1 MNTKKEF
8 NCLFCKDTFDNKE
21 DLQEH
26 FRKHGDPQYK
36 KRFEIPV
43 QGADQKSKDKTELVT
58 CDVCSQVFPTISKAI
73 THKHKV
79 HPDHDAKYFC
89 PWCGK
94 LFTLKHLYNVHV
106 RTTHGGEEEST
117 DEKRFHCDCCNVDFF
132 IASAMLNHNKF
143 FHRSDTD
150 MPDIGQSKK
159 IKTYS
164 QVIIPLYYCPFCG
177 EEYENKVNLF
187 KHMTDEHGDEN
198 QSPDEVLKCPACD
211 AVFYHLDAYEIH
223 LTFHTTDDM
232 YSIYNPAFMELL
244 DFSLETVPPI
254 IEKVENLND
263 NPDTDDPESTMNAV
277 GIEKFLELAMDHADE
292 EESSPVKPKKHK
304 KHKKSKK
311 SAITLDEFLSMNQDV
326 FGEGLDFQGIE
337 EVPTRVVKKQL
348 KNNMKMTNNATTS
361 AELDKLKKAGIV
373 VKRKIAHRPIVKNF
387 KVATSTPINT
397 ANKPVPKL
405 NQIREIETSSEVLNK
420 LINQSNNQIKIV
432 KKINPAATMEPEET
446 IQNAVEEPETPEDIN
461 KISSND
467 IEMDSTKTDTDS
479 TKETRNTEE
488 TPVTVPDTQSEANK
502 VSDSVSDTD
511 LDKETDNRVVPD
523 SKETPQ
529 QIISK
534 VTKLDYSQKTTNNVT
549 KETENTHEPDH
560 EEIEKYHSDHSDA
573 EFDDAEHASDLD
585 NHMED
590 DKAIDDCQTN
600 IDNDTTLSAS
610 SSSLSTLKRLSHL
623 ITVKPISQNKNST
636 LTEPKAEIIT
646 ETNITKATENI
657 NKKEASDSPVDT
669 VHVNKPKTVEKDPT
683 LDALKTLSKNIT
695 VKSVATKRN
704 IDAYESEND
713 EIVQDDKNT
722 SGLQSKDVSSN
733 KNITIKKS
741 KLETNEPKPGKIVN
755 HQERRYVLGQ
765 HMAKSPAGQ
774 IPKMKVEKD
783 NAQPNSNAQ
792 ILKRLTNITT
802 KPVINKN
809 KSLSANMKQ
818 TNVPKKVVVPQKP
831 EEIIEIFDVDD
842 SEDEEENSRNQP
854 QPTQSSP
861 GSTKSMD
868 ALKNLSKNITVKP
881 LNQAPTSRNIKVENN
896 IKIEKEDNSSQH
908 KFKDESNNDSNMSMK
923 NKNMAV
929 KNILQGISKNITIK
943 SRNTSPSQFAKSQE
957 NSQDSKVTED
967 DYASDSD
974 SNPGTVQITE
984 LDEDM
989 ELDDCDENHHEK
1001 IEEMNETVNN
1011 PIIES
1016 PKESCSENEDDDI
1029 HDFEQDIRV
1038 NTMQK
1043 SQQTINSTV
1052 NSVCLNNLKSI
1063 NKNLTIKSLS
1073 KTSMDNDEDS
1083 KTHIHSQDSQ
1093 ETTQAQKKQ
1102 QPTKSNQI
1110 IKKEFQ
1116 NDNVAINRVSKNDHS
1131 SAFLK
1136 KVSSM
1141 NTVNKE
1147 VTVKTIQTKTM
1158 IQEITTT
1165 VTKTIKTVNQTMK
1178 QEVRNSV
1185 QTNSPMQRIQ
1195 GMRPAGPKNL
1205 QGVVI
1210 RHATPITKTSNTV
1223 SQIRPNNATRN
1234 FNQNVAIRSPTP
1246 INIARPINPRMM
1258 IGKKVTSSPSP
1269 HKPIIARPSSPSTN
1283 KPIIGKPLKIS
1294 PSAVIK
1300 RPVTEEVSGPFSCFK
1315 KPKESL
1321 IPVSD
1326 IPAFNNSSEGTVQY
1340 TSASQSSSSNFTSST
1355 KLVKGNSIVTAKQMK
1370 SEVNSS
1376 SQQISRLSNVSGLK
1390 ITASQQRQSQV
1401 PENSESSGMKRTTL
1415 EAIQR
1420 LQKQGLLVKKP
1431 RVDVHEGPEDSDH
1444 DSDHNVG
1451 HSSADEHDE

>member
-8 NCLFCKDTFDNKE
+8 NCVFCKDTFDNKE

-36 KRFEIPV
+36 NRFEIPAK
-43 QGADQKSKDKTELVT
+43 GTDQKSKEKAELVT

-106 RTTHGGEEEST
+106 RTTHGAEEEST
-117 DEKRFHCDCCNVDFF
+117 DDKRFHCDCCNVDFF

-150 MPDIGQSKK
+150 LPDIGQSKK

-164 QVIIPLYYCPFCG
+164 QVIITLYYCPFCG

-187 KHMTDEHGDEN
+187 KHMTEDHGDEN
-198 QSPDEVLKCPACD
+198 QSPDEVLKCPVCE

-223 LTFHTTDDM
+223 LTFHTTEDM
-232 YSIYNPAFMELL
+232 YSIHNPVFIELL

-254 IEKVENLND
+254 IEKVENLNEID
-263 NPDTDDPESTMNAV
+263 NTETEDPESTMNAV
-277 GIEKFLELAMDHADE
+277 GIEKFLELAMDHADDDI
-292 EESSPVKPKKHK
+292 SPVKAKKHK

-337 EVPTRVVKKQL
+337 EVPTRVVTKQL
-348 KNNMKMTNNATTS
+348 KNNMKVTNNATTS
-361 AELDKLKKAGIV
+361 ADLDKLKKAGIV
-373 VKRKIAHRPIVKNF
+373 VKRKVAQKPIIKNF
-387 KVATSTPINT
+387 KVATLIPSNT
-397 ANKPVPKL
+397 TVTKPVPKL

-432 KKINPAATMEPEET
+432 KKVNPTAATSEPKETTQSTVEET
-446 IQNAVEEPETPEDIN
+446 ETSEEDIN
-461 KISSND
+461 KMSSND
-467 IEMDSTKTDTDS
+467 IKLDSTKTDTDS
-479 TKETRNTEE
+479 AREATNKIEP
-488 TPVTVPDTQSEANK
+488 PVADTQSDANK
-502 VSDSVSDTD
+502 VSESTADTD
-511 LDKETDNRVVPD
+511 SDKKTVNRVVPD
-523 SKETPQ
+523 SNETSQ
-529 QIISK
+529 QISK
-534 VTKLDYSQKTTNNVT
+534 VTKLDYSPKTTNNVT
-549 KETENTHEPDH
+549 HEKTENTHELDH
-560 EEIEKYHSDHSDA
+560 QEIEKYHSDHSDA
-573 EFDDAEHASDLD
+573 ELDDAEHASHLD
-585 NHMED
+585 NHMEE
-590 DKAIDDCQTN
+590 DKAIDQTN
-600 IDNDTTLSAS
+600 NESNTTLSAP

-623 ITVKPISQNKNST
+623 ITVKPVNQNKNNT
-636 LTEPKAEIIT
+636 ITEPKAAKIDEI
-646 ETNITKATENI
+646 NVTKTTENT
-657 NKKEASDSPVDT
+657 NKKESSNVPADKVI
-669 VHVNKPKTVEKDPT
+669 NKPKTEDKDPT

-695 VKSVATKRN
+695 IKSVATKRN
-704 IDAYESEND
+704 IDACESESGDLFEN
-713 EIVQDDKNT
+713 DKNAV
-722 SGLQSKDVSSN
+722 GQLQDISTN
-733 KNITIKKS
+733 KNITIKKT
-741 KLETNEPKPGKIVN
+741 KLETSEPKPDRLVN

-765 HMAKSPAGQ
+765 HIAKSPTGQ
-774 IPKMKVEKD
+774 TPKIKVEKD
-783 NAQPNSNAQ
+783 NNTQPNSNAH

-809 KSLSANMKQ
+809 KSLPANVKQ
-818 TNVPKKVVVPQKP
+818 INIPKKVVEPQKP
-831 EEIIEIFDVDD
+831 EEIIEIFDIDD

-854 QPTQSSP
+854 QPPQSTP
-861 GSTKSMD
+861 GPTKSMD

-881 LNQAPTSRNIKVENN
+881 LNQAPSRNIKIENN
-896 IKIEKEDNSSQH
+896 IKIEKEENSSQH
-908 KFKDESNNDSNMSMK
+908 KFEEESNNDSNKNMQ

-957 NSQDSKVTED
+957 NSQDSKVTEE

-974 SNPGTVQITE
+974 SNPGKVRITE

-989 ELDDCDENHHEK
+989 ELDDCDEDHPEK

-1029 HDFEQDIRV
+1029 PDFEQDVRV

-1043 SQQTINSTV
+1043 TQQTINSTV

-1073 KTSMDNDEDS
+1073 KTSMDNDDDS
-1083 KTHIHSQDSQ
+1083 KTHNHSQDSQ
-1093 ETTQAQKKQ
+1093 ETTHAQRKQ
-1102 QPTKSNQI
+1102 LPTKSNQI
-1110 IKKEFQ
+1110 VKVFQ
-1116 NDNVAINRVSKNDHS
+1116 NDNVAFNRVSKNDQNL
-1131 SAFLK
+1131 AFSK

-1185 QTNSPMQRIQ
+1185 QTNSPTQRIQ
-1195 GMRPAGPKNL
+1195 GIRPAGPKNL

-1210 RHATPITKTSNTV
+1210 RHANPINKISNTV
-1223 SQIRPNNATRN
+1223 SQIKPNNAIRN
-1234 FNQNVAIRSPTP
+1234 FNQNVAIRSPTS
-1246 INIARPINPRMM
+1246 INIARPNNPRMM
-1258 IGKKVTSSPSP
+1258 IGRKVTNSPSP

-1283 KPIIGKPLKIS
+1283 KSVIGKPLKIS

-1300 RPVTEEVSGPFSCFK
+1300 RPVNEEVSGPFSCFK

-1326 IPAFNNSSEGTVQY
+1326 VPAFNNSSDGTVQY
-1340 TSASQSSSSNFTSST
+1340 TSASQSSSSNFTSS
-1355 KLVKGNSIVTAKQMK
+1355 KLLKGNSIVTAKQIK

-1401 PENSESSGMKRTTL
+1401 QENSESSGMKRTTL

-1431 RVDVHEGPEDSDH
+1431 RADVHEGPESDH